1 MAEQDTDTLTA
12 QLMAKAVD
20 KGDVFALYSFGR
32 EIGRCGA
39 EPACSGPASLP
50 AQEPPSPI
58 PQWHFREGVRRQ
70 GREDGREGCHQEGCE
85 GTVAKPQEA
94 PSRAERSVAH
104 ENCASMCAEI
114 VCTVPPNTTSLALPS
129 PQVLPVHD
137 NVVACQAAY
146 VAHDTLYIILEL
158 CTGGDFFN
166 LVAAQ
171 KGLSEQESSLA
182 LHQLLRGMAHLHK
195 HGVVHRDIKPEN
207 ILVMILPPNASTAA
221 DPAGPAH
228 ADDHAARTFDLAST
242 TKERLVLKV
251 ADFGFSHALGDP
263 LLERSLVGTVGYL
276 APEVVRA
283 GEYTPKSDMWAV
295 GVIAFI
301 TLAGYPPFWGKER
314 DMWANIK
321 ANRWAM
327 HEQYWSGISATAKA
341 FVNCLMNG
349 DAVARSSA
357 EQALAHPFITSPQST
372 AAAST
377 STATALRKFN
387 AKRRLRAAVLG
398 VVWGQR
404 MRRARLARLREVA
417 HDCPALSDEKLLA
430 LHRAFL
436 EAADGSDSVDQ
447 AQFSLALERVGLA
460 NLPPALTFEAFDTNS
475 DGQVD
480 LKEFVVTL
488 AILQQPGVEAA
499 RIAFSIFDA
508 NGDGQLSPAELK
520 AMLAASAG
528 ADLEPELIKI
538 SLLQE
543 VMDTLDTDGD
553 GQVSRSEFVNGVS
566 KFPQLARLFL
576 RSMTLPPKEEEKAA
590 EGAATS
596 APQQPEAQEGAAS
609 LPSLSPAPHSGAGTL
624 RSLSSVSAASVGGTK
639 RTASAPPDAE
649 SPAKVPRAGS
659 ASGGRRHLHVNV
671 PSPSVAGEAGM
682 AYGDSTLR
690 GEGEFE
696 GIGAGQGADGAG
708 CALQ

>member
-32 EIGRCGA
+32 EIGSGISAKVYEGRDVKTGA
-39 EPACSGPASLP
+39 K
-50 AQEPPSPI
+50 
-58 PQWHFREGVRRQ
+58 
-70 GREDGREGCHQEGCE
+70 
-85 GTVAKPQEA
+85 VAIKK
-94 PSRAERSVAH
+94 
-104 ENCASMCAEI
+104 
-114 VCTVPPNTTSLALPS
+114 
-129 PQVLPVHD
+129 VLPVHD

-221 DPAGPAH
+221 DPAGTAH
-228 ADDHAARTFDLAST
+228 ADDHASRTFDLAST

-543 VMDTLDTDGD
+543 VMDTL
-553 GQVSRSEFVNGVS
+553 VSRSEFVNGVS

-624 RSLSSVSAASVGGTK
+624 RSLSSASAASVGGTK

-671 PSPSVAGEAGM
+671 PSPSVVGEAGM

-696 GIGAGQGADGAG
+696 GIGAGQGAD
-708 CALQ
+708 